1 MKQNKREQLVNLF
14 SVLNE
19 KSQINAAV
27 LVAEDG
33 DILYQG
39 AFGYA
44 NLVDKRL
51 LKEHSL
57 FELASLSKPFTAL
70 GILQL
75 AQQGALNVEDP
86 VERWITGFPYQGITI
101 HNLLTH
107 TSGLP
112 DYMEWFLQH
121 WDHNKIAVN
130 QDIVDML
137 MNHQPQRYFAPGEA
151 WLYSNTGYV
160 LLAVIIEK
168 ASGLSFAEYM
178 KKSIFEPVE
187 MRNSRV
193 YNRRL
198 QPETIENYAY
208 GYVYDVHTAQ
218 YVLPDD
224 LEETKYVCYLDGIQG
239 DGTVNSTIHDLY
251 LFDQALYTDCL
262 INQVSKELA
271 FSPASLKN
279 GESIDYG
286 CGWVLRDSPE
296 TGRIVGHS
304 GGWPGYSTV
313 MIRYIDQRKTFIYL
327 SNVEQD
333 DEYEQAIFEAVENI
347 LFDKA
352 YKIPDRPADK
362 KKKEIDPAI
371 YKRYVGSYSLQDGT
385 AADVTVDKDRI
396 YMQITGQIR
405 FELFPASETRFFLR
419 SLSVEVE
426 FILENGM
433 VTRLII
439 YQNGAEEEAVRIVES
454 NSKL

>member
-1 MKQNKREQLVNLF
+1 MKQKKREQLVNLF

-44 NLVDKRL
+44 NLADKRL

-130 QDIVDML
+130 QNIVDML
-137 MNHQPQRYFAPGEA
+137 MNHQPQRYFAPGEG

-178 KKSIFEPVE
+178 KKS
-187 MRNSRV
+187 
-193 YNRRL
+193 L
-198 QPETIENYAY
+198 
-208 GYVYDVHTAQ
+208 
-218 YVLPDD
+218 
-224 LEETKYVCYLDGIQG
+224 
-239 DGTVNSTIHDLY
+239 
-251 LFDQALYTDCL
+251 
-262 INQVSKELA
+262 
-271 FSPASLKN
+271 
-279 GESIDYG
+279 
-286 CGWVLRDSPE
+286 
-296 TGRIVGHS
+296 
-304 GGWPGYSTV
+304 
-313 MIRYIDQRKTFIYL
+313 
-327 SNVEQD
+327 
-333 DEYEQAIFEAVENI
+333 
-347 LFDKA
+347 
-352 YKIPDRPADK
+352 
-362 KKKEIDPAI
+362 
-371 YKRYVGSYSLQDGT
+371 
-385 AADVTVDKDRI
+385 
-396 YMQITGQIR
+396 
-405 FELFPASETRFFLR
+405 
-419 SLSVEVE
+419 
-426 FILENGM
+426 
-433 VTRLII
+433 
-439 YQNGAEEEAVRIVES
+439 
-454 NSKL
+454 

>member
-1 MKQNKREQLVNLF
+1 MRIKKGRWKSETEQLVNLF
-14 SVLNE
+14 SVLKE
-19 KSQINAAV
+19 KGQINAAV

-39 AFGYA
+39 AFGYE
-44 NLVDKRL
+44 NLADKRL
-51 LKEHSL
+51 LQEHSL

-75 AQQGALNVEDP
+75 AQQGELKIEDP
-86 VERWITGFPYQGITI
+86 VERWITGFPYQGVTI
-101 HNLLTH
+101 RDLLTH

-121 WDHNKIAVN
+121 WDHSKIAVN

-137 MNHQPQRYFAPGEA
+137 MNHHPQRYFAGEG

-168 ASGLSFAEYM
+168 APGLSFAEYM
-178 KKSIFEPVE
+178 KKNIFEPVK

-208 GYVYDVHTAQ
+208 GYVYDVHTEQ

-271 FSPASLKN
+271 FSP
-279 GESIDYG
+279 
-286 CGWVLRDSPE
+286 
-296 TGRIVGHS
+296 
-304 GGWPGYSTV
+304 
-313 MIRYIDQRKTFIYL
+313 
-327 SNVEQD
+327 
-333 DEYEQAIFEAVENI
+333 
-347 LFDKA
+347 
-352 YKIPDRPADK
+352 
-362 KKKEIDPAI
+362 
-371 YKRYVGSYSLQDGT
+371 
-385 AADVTVDKDRI
+385 
-396 YMQITGQIR
+396 
-405 FELFPASETRFFLR
+405 
-419 SLSVEVE
+419 
-426 FILENGM
+426 
-433 VTRLII
+433 RL
-439 YQNGAEEEAVRIVES
+439 
-454 NSKL
+454 